1 MSINLPTANS
11 QVRQLIDVAVVAEM
25 LSPENRAKLPTL
37 RQALSS
43 AVEMFSADKAISSVC
58 IVCRRADGSIV
69 LERIGNRGGHNTVW
83 TFIEAQS

>member
-43 AVEMFSADKAISSVC
+43 AVEMLSLIH
-58 IVCRRADGSIV
+58 I
-69 LERIGNRGGHNTVW
+69 
-83 TFIEAQS
+83 

>member
-43 AVEMFSADKAISSVC
+43 AVEMFSADKAISSVN

-69 LERIGNRGGHNTVW
+69 LERIGQRGGHRTVW
-83 TFIEAQS
+83 TFAS